1 MGDSRAPTLLER
13 PSPDARP
20 EGEVERALVG
30 AVGEFDPIVRGL
42 TRARAEAGLFG
53 DSAALQIGRYRII
66 ERAGAGGM
74 GVVWSA
80 WDPELAR
87 GVALKLASTG
97 DAQARAR
104 VLDEGRALAK
114 LSHPNVVPIY
124 DVLDAPE
131 GAFLVMEL
139 VKGRTLREFA
149 ATATAP
155 ELIRAYRQA
164 GEGLAAA
171 HRVGLIHRDFKAD
184 NAILGADERVR
195 VLDFGL
201 AHDVADV
208 DLPTVAGTPRYMAP
222 EQKAGLA
229 LTPAVDQYGLCAA
242 LEEAL
247 KSRGTVPKWLAPILA
262 RGAAVRADD
271 RYPSM
276 SDLLRALAFSPAAKW
291 RQRALIGGATL
302 ATVAIVAAFAL
313 GRTRR
318 DTPPCESG
326 PSLIAPS
333 WGPEL
338 RQRAGAHLS
347 ALEGG
352 YAPEAMGR
360 IVGALDGYAAQ
371 WVDVERTSCLAH
383 QSGSISVAMFDRRNA
398 CLDRRKSALSTI
410 SALSTTVAASD
421 VSGLVVAAGSLP
433 ELEACGHDDALL
445 SPVSPPPSASAVRA
459 ATIADRIARV
469 DIERDAGRT
478 AEATRDAE
486 AAVAEARALAY
497 DPLVARALVARGRIT
512 LSLGDGDRG
521 AADFT
526 EATQRAL
533 GVGDDALAIE
543 AYARAAYALA
553 TTSDRRAATEG
564 LTLIEAITRKAG
576 DRAAFARA
584 LLHHNIGGVALAWG
598 DRAAART
605 AFEQARREARGLRS
619 SAAIELTTVLLS
631 LMIVVD
637 DPAERDRIGAELVA
651 QRNTMLGP
659 NHPLTLEAEIMR
671 ASLGSEPR
679 RVGAALTPA
688 CTAMANL
695 HPEQRASIRE
705 CTYELTWR
713 ALVAGDLGT
722 AAAMAARV
730 IAAEDPESGDSRV
743 IRARAFALLA
753 HGDPSAA
760 ERALSAIAPLPPNY
774 PWWQQLTSIDVALGL
789 AMAHAANHDLAASA
803 RDLDR
808 AELLCHQLAAAAPLD
823 VANRLDAVAT
833 LRRGR

>member
-1 MGDSRAPTLLER
+1 MKDSRASTVPER
-13 PSPDARP
+13 APAEVRP

-30 AVGEFDPIVRGL
+30 AIDEFDPIERGL

-53 DSAALQIGRYRII
+53 DSAALRIGRYRII
-66 ERAGAGGM
+66 ERVGSGGM

-80 WDPELAR
+80 YDPELAR

-97 DAQARAR
+97 DASARAR

-124 DVLDAPE
+124 DVLDVRE
-131 GAFLVMEL
+131 GVFLVMEL

-149 ATATAP
+149 TSATVP
-155 ELIRAYRQA
+155 EVIRAYRQA

-171 HRVGLIHRDFKAD
+171 HHAGLIHRDFKAD
-184 NAILGADERVR
+184 NAILGGDARVR

-201 AHDVADV
+201 AHEVADAG
-208 DLPTVAGTPRYMAP
+208 LPTIGGTPRYMAP

-229 LTPAVDQYGLCAA
+229 LTPAVDQYGLCVA

-247 KSRGTVPKWLAPILA
+247 RSRGAIPKWLAPIVA
-262 RGAAVRADD
+262 RGAAVRAED
-271 RYPSM
+271 RYASM
-276 SDLLRALAFSPAAKW
+276 PELLRALAFSPAAKW
-291 RQRALIGGATL
+291 RQRALIAGVTL

-318 DTPPCESG
+318 ATPPCESG
-326 PSLIAPS
+326 PSLITSS
-333 WGPEL
+333 WGPEA
-338 RQRAGAHLS
+338 RQRAVAHLT
-347 ALEGG
+347 ALDGG

-360 IVGALDGYAAQ
+360 IVGALDGYSAQ

-383 QSGSISVAMFDRRNA
+383 QAGSLSVAMFDRRNA
-398 CLDRRKSALSTI
+398 CLDRRKSALTTI
-410 SALSTTVAASD
+410 GELSTTVGAPEVA
-421 VSGLVVAAGSLP
+421 GLVVAAGSLP
-433 ELEACGHDDALL
+433 ELAVCGHDDALL
-445 SPVSPPPSASAVRA
+445 SPVAPPPSASSARA
-459 ATIADRIARV
+459 AVIADRIARV

-486 AAVAEARALAY
+486 GAVAAARALAY
-497 DPLVARALVARGRIT
+497 EPLVARALVARGRIT
-512 LSLGDGDRG
+512 LSLGGEDRG

-526 EATQRAL
+526 EATQLAL

-553 TTSDRRAATEG
+553 TTSDRSAATEG
-564 LTLIEAITRKAG
+564 LPLIEAITRNTG

-584 LLHHNIGGVALAWG
+584 LLHHNLGGVALARG
-598 DRAAART
+598 DRLAARR
-605 AFEQARREARGLRS
+605 AFEQARQEARGLQS
-619 SAAIELTTVLLS
+619 SAAVELTAVLMN

-651 QRNTMLGP
+651 QRNTTLGP
-659 NHPLTLEAEIMR
+659 NHPLTLKAEIIR
-671 ASLGSEPR
+671 ASLGSDPR
-679 RVGAALTPA
+679 RVGPALTPA

-695 HPEQRASIRE
+695 HPEERASIRE
-705 CTYELTWR
+705 CTYELAWR
-713 ALVAGDLGT
+713 ALVDGDLAT

-730 IAAEDPESGDSRV
+730 IAAEDPESSDSRV

-753 HGDPSAA
+753 HGDAKAA
-760 ERALSAIAPLPPNY
+760 ELALSAIPPLQPEA

-789 AMAHAANHDLAASA
+789 ALAHGALHEDAARAK
-803 RDLDR
+803 DLDR
-808 AELLCHQLAAAAPLD
+808 AELLCHQLVAAAPID

-833 LRRGR
+833 LRR